1 MNKDNFNSRRRRFN
15 HIVFISFL
23 SIAFFDFSKKEN
35 FINNPKI
42 RKNTKLKWILS
53 SKDV

>member
-1 MNKDNFNSRRRRFN
+1 MNKNNFNFKRRRFG
-15 HIVFISFL
+15 HIIFISFL
-23 SIAFFDFSKKEN
+23 SIAFLDFSKKKN
-35 FINNPKI
+35 IMNNPKI

>member
-1 MNKDNFNSRRRRFN
+1 MNQDNFNSRRRRFN
-15 HIVFISFL
+15 HIIFIGFL
-23 SIAFFDFSKKEN
+23 SLAFLDFSKKKN
-35 FINNPKI
+35 IIDNPKV

>member
-1 MNKDNFNSRRRRFN
+1 MNKENFNSRRRRFN

-23 SIAFFDFSKKEN
+23 FTAFLDFSKKKK
-35 FINNPKI
+35 IIDNPKT